1 MNVAVASPVRPGATS
16 GNDVTA
22 ARWVRRLTELGH
34 EVTDVP
40 FDTAVDD
47 AATVVAGRANEADV
61 VVALHARRCA
71 PIVEAALE
79 LRPDRPVVVGLA
91 GTDLYR
97 DLPDDADALGTITT
111 ADRLVVLQAA
121 AVGRL
126 AEWSP
131 ALAAKTHVVHQS
143 VDPPLPSRP
152 LNRPTAFTVVV
163 LAHLREVKD
172 PLLAARA
179 TRLLPESSTV
189 RIDHAGMVHDE
200 LWAARARREA
210 DENPRYHWHRELR
223 RPDALGLLARADV
236 LACTSRL
243 EGGANV
249 VTEAIALGVPVV
261 GTRIDGNTGLVGDD
275 YPALV
280 PVGDAQAL
288 AELFLELESDAAV
301 YADLEARVA
310 DRRHLT
316 EPANERAEWAAV
328 LDAVTTAS
336 RSG

>member
-34 EVTDVP
+34 EVEDVP
-40 FDTAVDD
+40 FDIAVDD
-47 AATVVAGRANEADV
+47 PATVVAGRANEADV

-71 PIVEAALE
+71 QIVVAALE
-79 LRPDRPVVVGLA
+79 LRPERPVVVGLA
-91 GTDLYR
+91 GTDIYR
-97 DLPDDADALGTITT
+97 DLPDDADALGAVTM
-111 ADRLVVLQAA
+111 ANRLVVLQGA
-121 AVGRL
+121 AVERL
-126 AEWSP
+126 AGWDP

-143 VDPPLPSRP
+143 VDPPLPSRAP
-152 LNRPTAFTVVV
+152 NRRTAFAVVV

-179 TRLLPESSTV
+179 ARLLPESSTV
-189 RIDHAGMVHDE
+189 RVDHAGMAHDE
-200 LWAARARREA
+200 VWAARARREA
-210 DENPRYHWHRELR
+210 DENPRYHWHGELR

-261 GTRIDGNTGLVGDD
+261 GTRIDGNTGLLGDD

-280 PVGDAQAL
+280 PVDDAKAL
-288 AELFLELESDAAV
+288 AELLVELESDAAV

-316 EPANERAEWAAV
+316 EPANERAEWAGV
-328 LDAVTTAS
+328 LDSTALP
-336 RSG
+336 